1 MGGVFPDGKRFCK
14 GGFTMKTRMLGD
26 MEVSTVG
33 LGCMGFT
40 HAYGDPMDEK
50 EAVGVIHAAVDMGY
64 TFFDTA
70 HRYLGTWL
78 DGSTAYNEEL
88 VGKALAPYRGKVK
101 IATKCGIHVG
111 SKGER
116 IVDSRP
122 EQIRSELEMSLKQ
135 LGVETIDLYYQHRPD
150 PNVPEEDVAGLMS
163 DLIREGKILRWGI
176 SEVDAETLRKAHAI
190 CPVTCI
196 QNRYSMMARWH
207 ESLFPTLEELNIGFV
222 AFSPLANGF
231 LSDAYHN
238 IEFHGKEDYRS
249 AMPQFKEAGYKG
261 NEPVIQLIRKYARE
275 KNATPAQ
282 ISLAWMLAKKPYIV
296 PIPGSRRIE
305 RLKENAG
312 ASEITFTESELQE
325 IDKALDGMNLSVFS
339 GTQSQLAKV
348 K

>member
-70 HRYLGTWL
+70 HRYLGTWP

-116 IVDSRP
+116 I
-122 EQIRSELEMSLKQ
+122 SL
-135 LGVETIDLYYQHRPD
+135 R
-150 PNVPEEDVAGLMS
+150 
-163 DLIREGKILRWGI
+163 
-176 SEVDAETLRKAHAI
+176 
-190 CPVTCI
+190 C
-196 QNRYSMMARWH
+196 
-207 ESLFPTLEELNIGFV
+207 
-222 AFSPLANGF
+222 
-231 LSDAYHN
+231 LSQY
-238 IEFHGKEDYRS
+238 
-249 AMPQFKEAGYKG
+249 
-261 NEPVIQLIRKYARE
+261 
-275 KNATPAQ
+275 
-282 ISLAWMLAKKPYIV
+282 
-296 PIPGSRRIE
+296 
-305 RLKENAG
+305 
-312 ASEITFTESELQE
+312 
-325 IDKALDGMNLSVFS
+325 
-339 GTQSQLAKV
+339 
-348 K
+348 